1 VRDSGKTIALDI
13 NSSLDSGARGTIG
26 LCMKHFHP
34 AKRRSVA
41 LRIAQALAI
50 ALPLFAH
57 ATLAQDVPAPQE
69 DAATAELPTIV
80 VSGEQPGPG
89 LWKVSSGDHVLWI
102 LGTLS
107 PLPKDIHWRSKEVEE
122 TVASAQ
128 EVLDSPRIKMNADVG
143 FFGKLRL
150 LPSLVGVR
158 DNPDHGTLQQ
168 VVPADLYA
176 RWIALKTKY
185 FGAGRGKNIE
195 TWRPIFAAIELW
207 NEAIRKT
214 GLTRSDITGDVVRD
228 AAKRAGLQPVTPTY
242 TIDINDPH
250 TAVKQFKQG
259 AMDDLDCFR
268 KTLDRIDSDINAM
281 TVRANAWATGDIAT
295 LRTLRDSD
303 QREACLNAVTG
314 SDMARE
320 HGVVDVPE
328 RIEKVWLDAASAA
341 LAKNAV
347 TFARLPINEL
357 VVKDGYLAKLKAK
370 GYTIEEPD
378 DDAE

>member
-1 VRDSGKTIALDI
+1 MMSGVAIRSILDHPFKRPLGSAHRPRDLRSALRCVIALAALLVDA
-13 NSSLDSGARGTIG
+13 GA
-26 LCMKHFHP
+26 
-34 AKRRSVA
+34 
-41 LRIAQALAI
+41 IAQ
-50 ALPLFAH
+50 
-57 ATLAQDVPAPQE
+57 TEPAETNNP
-69 DAATAELPTIV
+69 AELATIV

-107 PLPKDIHWRSKEVEE
+107 PLPKGIHWQSKEVEE
-122 TVASAQ
+122 TIASAQ
-128 EVLDSPRIKMNADVG
+128 EVLDSPRIKMNAEIG

-150 LPSLVGVR
+150 LPTLVGVR
-158 DNPDHGTLQQ
+158 DNPDHATLQQ

-185 FGAGRGKNIE
+185 FGSGRGRNIE

-207 NEAIRKT
+207 DEAIRKT

-228 AAKRAGLQPVTPTY
+228 AAKRAGLEPVTPTY
-242 TIDINDPH
+242 TIDIDDPRA
-250 TAVKQFKQG
+250 AVKQFKQG
-259 AMDDLDCFR
+259 SMDDLDCFR
-268 KTLDRIDSDINAM
+268 KTLDRIDSDIGAM

-303 QREACLNAVTG
+303 QREACLAAVTG

-320 HGVVDVPE
+320 HGVGDVPE

-357 VVKDGYLAKLKAK
+357 VAKDGYLAKLKAR
-370 GYTIEEPD
+370 GYTIEAPD
-378 DDAE
+378 DGAE